1 MKESSREV
9 LPTDLQREL
18 NKLSPNVTLNSDGSF
33 SVSKMP
39 ALFYSPALR
48 PARLETGSGTW
59 KLGDDGDMRSTFSFI
74 ENWNQNDLSFASAL
88 VTSQGWSEVTLY
100 YYLGDPDETQSRV

>member
-18 NKLSPNVTLNSDGSF
+18 NKFSPNVTLNSDGSF
-33 SVSKMP
+33 SVSNMP
-39 ALFYSPALR
+39 APFYSPGLR

-59 KLGDDGDMRSTFSFI
+59 KLADDGEMRLRFSFI
-74 ENWNQNDLSFASAL
+74 ENWNQNDLPFGSAL
-88 VTSQGWSEVTLY
+88 VTSQGWSDNLP
-100 YYLGDPDETQSRV
+100 LSR

>member
-33 SVSKMP
+33 SVSNMP
-39 ALFYSPALR
+39 ALFYSPGLR
-48 PARLETGSGTW
+48 PAAWKRGAALGSLVMTVKCGRLLASLRIGIRMIFPSP
-59 KLGDDGDMRSTFSFI
+59 LRS
-74 ENWNQNDLSFASAL
+74 
-88 VTSQGWSEVTLY
+88 
-100 YYLGDPDETQSRV
+100 